1 MKEILLAGTIAT
13 LLSFFFTPLFI
24 RYLARHGYGQ
34 NIRDD
39 GPTTHHVK
47 RGTPTMGGVVLIAAA
62 VIGYFGS
69 HLINGVR
76 VSVSALLVIG
86 LVLGLGFVG
95 LLDDWLKIVKQRSL
109 GLRAK
114 QKLF

>member
-1 MKEILLAGTIAT
+1 MKEILLAGTVST
-13 LLSFFFTPLFI
+13 LLSFLMTPLFM
-24 RYLARHGYGQ
+24 RFLTSKSYGQ

-39 GPTTHHVK
+39 GPTSHHVK

-76 VSVSALLVIG
+76 ISVSAVLVIG
-86 LVLGLGFVG
+86 LVFGLGFVG
-95 LLDDWLKIVKQRSL
+95 LLDDLL
-109 GLRAK
+109 HC
-114 QKLF
+114 

>member
-47 RGTPTMGGVVLIAAA
+47 RGTPTMGGVVRLAPYQWGTSKCLCTLGHRTRARTR
-62 VIGYFGS
+62 
-69 HLINGVR
+69 LCW
-76 VSVSALLVIG
+76 SA
-86 LVLGLGFVG
+86 
-95 LLDDWLKIVKQRSL
+95 
-109 GLRAK
+109 
-114 QKLF
+114 